1 MNKMRKVFLLVLLSF
16 IVYSCTK
23 TRDYEVVGAQ
33 GRKPFYP
40 EVPTGMVYVPA
51 GGFTM
56 GLHDQD
62 ILNLDDAR
70 AKVVTISAFYMDQTE
85 ISNNEYRQFVEWV
98 RDSIGLEH
106 LVDRGLREQLVD
118 YINFDQD
125 ILFSI
130 QGTGADIKIANFYYD
145 NKPLNFSKVKIDGT
159 SDDPILGEEVVP
171 FEIDQME
178 KDGREIYNTLFAD
191 GFDADKADA
200 KTIQGGDG
208 QKQTENL
215 DLTARNI
222 KNNWLS
228 LNWESQASYRMWD
241 DPKLMPLLAD
251 MFYSSKERYYK
262 RREIDIRNLVYEY
275 YWIDYKEAAN
285 KGEIAYYDS
294 PKSYDFSEKPQDASK
309 RLDARDGALLYRKVQ
324 DENNPTFYPGSTGQ
338 PISGVK
344 SDGSFQQ
351 QNSFDVNR
359 ATDPMAKDSIEI
371 GGSGD
376 EKNRDGFI
384 SGKDLDMGY
393 MNRKMEWNAYRGH
406 TDRSRFIIHEKIP
419 VYPDTLCWV
428 NDLTYS
434 NGKEMANYFWH
445 PAYDN
450 YPVVGV
456 TWKQAKA
463 FSVWRTQLLNNFLVA
478 NGDIYLNDF
487 RLPTEA
493 EWERAARG
501 DLALQSYPW
510 GGPYIRNASGCFLGN
525 FKPMRGR
532 YFEDGGVYTVKVYS
546 YNPNNY
552 GLYCMAGNVSEWCES
567 AYDET
572 SYEFMDDIN
581 PEFSYD
587 AKKWEPEVMKRKVI
601 RGGSWKDVGHYLNV
615 GTRSY
620 EYQDTAK
627 SYVGFRNVMTHLG
640 RGGKDITKEGGEE
653 IQSDINLR

>member
-106 LVDRGLREQLVD
+106 LVDRGLREQLD
-118 YINFDQD
+118 QYINFDQD
-125 ILFSI
+125 ILFSL
-130 QGTGADIKIANFYYD
+130 QGEGTDEVKIANYYYD
-145 NKPLNFSKVKIDGT
+145 NKPLDFSKVNIDGA
-159 SDDPILGEEVVP
+159 SEDEDQVLP
-171 FEIDQME
+171 DQME
-178 KDGREIYNTLFAD
+178 RDGRKIYEALFAD
-191 GFDADKADA
+191 GYNEDKQSNAVS
-200 KTIQGGDG
+200 
-208 QKQTENL
+208 
-215 DLTARNI
+215 AREI
-222 KNNWLS
+222 KNSWLS
-228 LNWESQASYRMWD
+228 LNWETQASYRMWD

-262 RREIDIRNLVYEY
+262 QREIDVRNLVYEY
-275 YWIDYKEAAN
+275 YWIDFKEASK
-285 KGEIAYYDS
+285 KGEIASYDS
-294 PKSYDFSEKPQDASK
+294 PGAYEFSESPQDASK
-309 RLDARDGALLYRKVQ
+309 RLNDRDGALLYQKLG
-324 DENNPTFYPGSTGQ
+324 DENNPTLYSAPGSRQ
-338 PISGVK
+338 PISNVK
-344 SDGSFQQ
+344 SDGSFTQL
-351 QNSFDVNR
+351 NDTLR
-359 ATDPMAKDSIEI
+359 ASSSDTKENNVTEI
-371 GGSGD
+371 GGDDRGL
-376 EKNRDGFI
+376 RDGFI

-406 TDRSRFIIHEKIP
+406 ADRSRFIIHEKIP

-428 NDLTYS
+428 SDLTYS
-434 NGKEMANYFWH
+434 NADKIMTRYFSH

-478 NGDIYLNDF
+478 NGDVYLNDF

-567 AYDET
+567 AYDES
-572 SYEFMDDIN
+572 SYEFMDDVN

-615 GTRSY
+615 GSRSY

-627 SYVGFRNVMTHLG
+627 SYVGFRNVMSHLG